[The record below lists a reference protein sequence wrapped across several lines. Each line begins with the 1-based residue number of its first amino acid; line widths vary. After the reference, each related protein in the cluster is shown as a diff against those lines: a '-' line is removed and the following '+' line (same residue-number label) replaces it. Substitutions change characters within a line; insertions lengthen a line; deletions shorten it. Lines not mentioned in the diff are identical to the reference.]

1 VAPVPISGMGSHELP
16 GLASRIILNPG
27 KYHCTGISSQVTQNL
42 CIFQIPAII
51 LLYILQNNIL
61 ISCEVSTMVMQ
72 TTFIKHF
79 GVMSVAKFGAIFG
92 LIWGLIMGIVIALGL
107 GAAAGMMGLGA
118 LGSVGAGALGVIMMI
133 ILGGII
139 GFIIGAIYAFI
150 YNIIADAM
158 GGIEMDLEM
167 R

>member
-1 VAPVPISGMGSHELP
+1 M
-16 GLASRIILNPG
+16 
-27 KYHCTGISSQVTQNL
+27 
-42 CIFQIPAII
+42 IFIYQIPAIM

-61 ISCEVSTMVMQ
+61 ISFEVFTMAMQ
-72 TTFIKHF
+72 ATFIKHF
-79 GVMSVAKFGAIFG
+79 GVMSVAKFSAIFG
-92 LIWGLIMGIVIALGL
+92 LIWGLIMGIVLALGL
-107 GAAAGMMGLGA
+107 GAAAGALGMGA

-133 ILGGII
+133 IIGGIM

-167 R
+167 K